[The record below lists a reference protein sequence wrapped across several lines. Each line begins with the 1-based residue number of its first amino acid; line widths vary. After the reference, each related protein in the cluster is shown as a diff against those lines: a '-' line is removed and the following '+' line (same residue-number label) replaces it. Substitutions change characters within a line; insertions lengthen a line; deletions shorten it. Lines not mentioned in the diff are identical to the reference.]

1 MKQLNEKAMLVK
13 LTMRR
18 ANLTRRDTT
27 AEAIIQNA
35 MDDASLIV
43 NSKLFRDK
51 TNPINKIMAEASAV
65 YQYHKSST
73 LPYIDKGPRI
83 LPNNNYMEYTTE
95 MRQRI
100 ARLDALLDNYLPNW
114 DTYVQLDLAYR
125 STNTTNSR
133 AKPEDYPTADEFRQK
148 MGFDLRFSPL
158 PEAKHFLFD
167 IDEAD
172 LEVFNSSIKDAEK
185 TARVDCIKRM
195 LEPLEHLVDKLQT
208 PIGAEGSIFRD
219 SAIDNVIEGLNI
231 ARKLNM
237 DDSAE
242 LNEAISHLSQALVTT
257 SRFKDSLR
265 ESPVVREQAA
275 AKLKSVANKMAG
287 LM

>member
-18 ANLTRRDTT
+18 ANLTRRDQT

-35 MDDASLIV
+35 MDDQSLIV
-43 NSKLFRDK
+43 SSKLFRDK

-65 YQYHKSST
+65 YQYHKLNT

-83 LPNNNYMEYTTE
+83 LPNNNYMEYTAE
-95 MRQRI
+95 MRSRI
-100 ARLDALLDNYLPNW
+100 ARVDSLLDNYLPNW

-125 STNTTNSR
+125 STNKTNSR
-133 AKPEDYPTADEFRQK
+133 AQPDDYPSAEEFREK

-158 PEAKHFLFD
+158 PEAKHFLYD

-172 LEVFNSSIKDAEK
+172 LEVFNSSIKEAERV
-185 TARVDCIKRM
+185 ARVDCIKRM

-219 SAIDNVIEGLNI
+219 SAIDNVLEGLDM
-231 ARKLNM
+231 ARRLNM
-237 DDSAE
+237 DESPE
-242 LNEAISHLSQALVTT
+242 LTEAIGHLSSALITAA
-257 SRFKDSLR
+257 RFKDSLR

>member
-18 ANLTRRDTT
+18 ANLTRRDQT
-27 AEAIIQNA
+27 AEMIIQST
-35 MDDASLIV
+35 MDDQSLIV

-51 TNPINKIMAEASAV
+51 LNPINKIMAEVSAV
-65 YQYHKSST
+65 YQYHKIHT

-83 LPNNNYMEYTTE
+83 LPNEAYMDYTTE
-95 MRQRI
+95 MRSRI
-100 ARLDALLDNYLPNW
+100 ARVDALLDNYLPNW
-114 DTYVQLDLAYR
+114 DTYVQLDIAYR
-125 STNTTNSR
+125 SKNQTTSR
-133 AKPEDYPTADEFRQK
+133 VKADDYPTADEFRSK

-158 PEAKHFLFD
+158 PDAKHFLYD
-167 IDEAD
+167 IGEAD
-172 LEVFNSSIKDAEK
+172 LEAFNASIRDAERL
-185 TARVDCIKRM
+185 ARVDCIKRM
-195 LEPLEHLVDKLQT
+195 LEPLEHLVEKLQT

-219 SAIDNVIEGLNI
+219 SAIDNVLDGLNM

-237 DDSAE
+237 DDSEE
-242 LNEAISHLSQALVTT
+242 LNEAINHLSSALVTA

-275 AKLKSVANKMAG
+275 EKLKAVANKMAG

>member
-18 ANLTRRDTT
+18 ANLTRRDQT

-35 MDDASLIV
+35 MDDQSLIV
-43 NSKLFRDK
+43 SSKLFRDK

-65 YQYHKSST
+65 YQYHKTNT

-83 LPNNNYMEYTTE
+83 LPNNNYMEYTAE
-95 MRQRI
+95 MRSRI
-100 ARLDALLDNYLPNW
+100 ARVDALLDNYLPNW

-125 STNTTNSR
+125 STNKTNSR
-133 AKPEDYPTADEFRQK
+133 AQPDDYPSAEEFRQK

-158 PEAKHFLFD
+158 PEAKHFLYD

-172 LEVFNSSIKDAEK
+172 LEVFNSSIKEAERV
-185 TARVDCIKRM
+185 ARVDCIKRM

-219 SAIDNVIEGLNI
+219 SAIDNVLEGLDM
-231 ARKLNM
+231 ARRLNM
-237 DDSAE
+237 DESPE
-242 LNEAISHLSQALVTT
+242 LTEAIGHLSSALITAA
-257 SRFKDSLR
+257 RFKDSLR

>member
-18 ANLTRRDTT
+18 ANLTRRDQT
-27 AEAIIQNA
+27 AEAIIQSQ
-35 MDDASLIV
+35 MDDQSLIV

-65 YQYHKSST
+65 YQYHKSNT

-95 MRQRI
+95 MRGRI
-100 ARLDALLDNYLPNW
+100 ARVDALLDSYLPNW
-114 DTYVQLDLAYR
+114 DTYVQLDIAYR
-125 STNTTNSR
+125 SKNQATAR
-133 AKPEDYPTADEFRQK
+133 AKPEDYPTADDFRTK

-158 PEAKHFLFD
+158 PDAKHFLYD

-172 LEVFNSSIKDAEK
+172 LEVFNSSIKDAERV
-185 TARVDCIKRM
+185 ARVDCIKRM
-195 LEPLEHLVDKLQT
+195 LEPLEHLVEKLLT

-219 SAIDNVIEGLNI
+219 SAIDNVLEGLNV
-231 ARKLNM
+231 ARRLNI
-237 DDSAE
+237 DDSSE
-242 LNEAISHLSQALVTT
+242 LNEAISHLSQALITT

-275 AKLKSVANKMAG
+275 EKLKAVASRMAG